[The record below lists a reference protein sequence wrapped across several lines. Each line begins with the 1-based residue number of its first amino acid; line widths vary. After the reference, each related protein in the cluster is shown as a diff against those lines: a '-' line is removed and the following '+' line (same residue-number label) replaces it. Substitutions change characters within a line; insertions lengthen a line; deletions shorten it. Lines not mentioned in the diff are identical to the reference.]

1 MIFNILLSDT
11 ARNALNGLSRDI
23 KDKIKEGLEVLME
36 EPWRRR
42 SNADIKRLRD
52 APGNWRLRI
61 GDYRAV
67 YTIVNDTKEVRIK
80 KLTHSNKKK
89 KIYKQVGGKL

>member
-67 YTIVNDTKEVRIK
+67 YTIVNDTKEVWIK

-89 KIYKQVGGKL
+89 KIYKQVGRKL